1 MLVQIARGVVR
12 ASTAA
17 SSAGVMRLGIGRL
30 AGGVALRSQLAPLS
44 VSGVRLNDEED
55 VMNEPREWMDYDVVI
70 VGAGPAGLSAAIELN
85 KLGRESGKELSVCVV
100 EKGAEV
106 GAHILSGNVFES
118 RVLSKIIPDWKE
130 RGAPIETPVNAD
142 EFLFL
147 TENHSIRLPQFLLP
161 KELHN
166 DGNCIISLSKLV
178 RWMGEYCEEVG
189 IEIFPGFSADEVLY
203 GPNGEVKGI
212 ATKDMGI
219 NKDGTPKATFA
230 RGMELR
236 ARQTIFAEGC
246 RGSCSEEVIEKFNLR
261 DGKQPQTYG
270 IGLKEVWRVTDE
282 KFKPGLVQHSLGWPL
297 QHSLMDKTY
306 GGSFLY
312 HMGENLVHIGMVVG
326 LDYQNP
332 YLNPYE
338 EFQRFKTH
346 PAIAT
351 HLRGGERIAYGARV
365 LNEAGFHAIPKL
377 TFPGGAIVGDSAG
390 FLNSVKIKGT
400 HTCME
405 SGRQCGDRVFEA
417 LTNLPTSPVA
427 ETGEIDPEE
436 SAIEVKDFEKKL
448 LNSWVGE
455 ELKVVRNCHQAF
467 HFGLLPGLLHSAL
480 STFIT
485 RGREPWTVDNQKK
498 DAEYTRP
505 ASECQKIDYPKPDG
519 ELSFDILTSVALT
532 GTSHEDQP
540 SHLKIKPGKE
550 HVPSEVSFKTY
561 AAPESRFCPA
571 RVYEYETD
579 DNGNGNLVINAQ
591 NCIHCKCCSIKT
603 PEEFIKWTVP
613 EGAGGP
619 NYETM

>member
-1 MLVQIARGVVR
+1 MILQ
-12 ASTAA
+12 
-17 SSAGVMRLGIGRL
+17 RL
-30 AGGVALRSQLAPLS
+30 AKPLLRWQASKPVVSHAVSRAARSGIFGKQTAFLSTSTPLK
-44 VSGVRLNDEED
+44 SGEED

-70 VGAGPAGLSAAIELN
+70 VGAGPAGLSAAIELK
-85 KLGRESGKELSVCVV
+85 KLGTETGKDLSVCVV

-118 RVLSKIIPDWKE
+118 RVLNKLIPDWKE
-130 RGAPIETPVNAD
+130 RGAPIETAVNDD

-147 TENHSIRLPQFLLP
+147 TEKHSIRLPHFLLP

-166 DGNCIISLSKLV
+166 EGNCIISLSKLI
-178 RWMGEYCEEVG
+178 RWMGEYCEEIGV
-189 IEIFPGFSADEVLY
+189 EVFPGFSADEVLY

-219 NKDGTPKATFA
+219 NKDGTPKPTFA

-270 IGLKEVWRVTDE
+270 IGIKEVWRVTDE
-282 KFKPGLVQHSLGWPL
+282 HFKPGLVQHSLGWPL

-312 HMGENLVHIGMVVG
+312 HMGDNLVHVGMVVG

-332 YLNPYE
+332 YLSPYD

-346 PAIAT
+346 PAIAQ
-351 HLRGGERIAYGARV
+351 HLEGGERISYGARC
-365 LNEAGFHAIPKL
+365 LNEAGYEAIPKL
-377 TFPGGAIVGDSAG
+377 TFKGGAIVGCSAG

-400 HTCME
+400 HTAME
-405 SGRQCGDRVFEA
+405 SGRRCGERVFHA
-417 LTNLPTSPVA
+417 LASLESAPVA
-427 ETGEIDPEE
+427 ETGEINPDEE
-436 SAIEVKDFEKKL
+436 VLEVTDYESMLYK
-448 LNSWVGE
+448 SWVGE
-455 ELKVVRNCHQAF
+455 ELKVVRNVHQAF
-467 HFGLLPGLLHSAL
+467 HFGLLPGLLHAAF
-480 STFIT
+480 STFIS
-485 RGREPWTVDNQKK
+485 RGREPWTIDNQKI
-498 DAEYTRP
+498 DSDSTRP

-519 ELSFDILTSVALT
+519 VLSFDILTSVALT
-532 GTSHEDQP
+532 GTNHEDQP
-540 SHLKIKPGKE
+540 SHLRIKPGME
-550 HVPSEVSFKTY
+550 HVPTDVSFKKF

-571 RVYEYETD
+571 RVYEYSEEGQLT
-579 DNGNGNLVINAQ
+579 INSQ

-603 PEEFIKWTVP
+603 PQEFIKWTVP